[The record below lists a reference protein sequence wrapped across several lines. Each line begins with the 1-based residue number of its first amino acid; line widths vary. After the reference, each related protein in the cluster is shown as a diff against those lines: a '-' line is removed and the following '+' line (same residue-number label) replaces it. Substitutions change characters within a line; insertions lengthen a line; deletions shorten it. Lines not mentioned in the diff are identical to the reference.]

1 MLPPMW
7 KLMHVANGKIKKIGT
22 ADFAASPGTQV
33 SIEGQQYQVVFHERT
48 ADGGWVYV
56 SLVSSPRI

>member
-1 MLPPMW
+1 MLMAMW
-7 KLMHVANGKIKKIGT
+7 KVMHIANGKIKKIGT

-33 SIEGQQYQVVFHERT
+33 SIQGQQYEVLFHERT
-48 ADGGWVYV
+48 DGDGWVYV

>member
-1 MLPPMW
+1 MW
-7 KLMHVANGKIKKIGT
+7 KVMKIANGEIEEIGT

-33 SIEGQQYQVVFHERT
+33 SIEGRQYEVLFHERT
-48 ADGGWVYV
+48 ADDGWVYV